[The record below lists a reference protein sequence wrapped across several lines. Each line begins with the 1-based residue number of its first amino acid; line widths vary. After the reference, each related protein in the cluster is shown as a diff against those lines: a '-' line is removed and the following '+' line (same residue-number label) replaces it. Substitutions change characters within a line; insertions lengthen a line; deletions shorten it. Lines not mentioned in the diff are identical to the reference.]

1 MTYWQENLEQ
11 QIPQE
16 CKVVT
21 CSRDGCTLDMEG
33 APSPFVLI
41 DLDCSQLLS
50 KYHKL
55 VKEGRC
61 DYLFLGWDSETD
73 PNFLWVVP
81 IEIKVGNP
89 KVKEVL
95 RQLQQGAAFAASLL
109 PSNLE
114 NISLLPLAVNLKE
127 LHKAER
133 YRRRNRRNK
142 VKLGGLK
149 KSVRFVK
156 CGTSLAD
163 SLKATICRALG
174 PQFPTK

>member
-1 MTYWQENLEQ
+1 MIYWQENFEQ

-16 CKVVT
+16 CMVVT

-50 KYHKL
+50 KYHNL

-73 PNFLWVVP
+73 PNVLWVVP
-81 IEIKVGNP
+81 IEIKVGNA
-89 KVKEVL
+89 KVTEVL

-114 NISLLPLAVNLKE
+114 TISLLPLAVHLKK
-127 LHKAER
+127 LHKAEHR
-133 YRRRNRRNK
+133 RRRNKRNK

-149 KSVRFVK
+149 KSVRFVR

-163 SLKATICRALG
+163 FLKATMCRAQG

>member
-1 MTYWQENLEQ
+1 MIYWQENLEQ
-11 QIPQE
+11 QIPQG
-16 CKVVT
+16 CMVVT

-33 APSPFVLI
+33 APSPFVLV

-61 DYLFLGWDSETD
+61 DYLFLGWDSESD
-73 PNFLWVVP
+73 PNVLWIVP
-81 IEIKVGNP
+81 IEIKVGKA

-114 NISLLPLAVNLKE
+114 NISLLPLAVHLKK

-133 YRRRNRRNK
+133 YRRRNKRNK
-142 VKLGGLK
+142 VELRGLK

-156 CGTSLAD
+156 CGTSIAD
-163 SLKATICRALG
+163 SLKATMCRALG